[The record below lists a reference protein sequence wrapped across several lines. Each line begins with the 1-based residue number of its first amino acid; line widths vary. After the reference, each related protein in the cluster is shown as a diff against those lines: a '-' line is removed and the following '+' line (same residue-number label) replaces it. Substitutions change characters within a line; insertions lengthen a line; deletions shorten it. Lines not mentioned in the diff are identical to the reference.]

1 MKDTAYYALEDADI
15 DAFRAETSQT
25 LTPNDAPQAAEIA
38 KNIPIY
44 DGPTLRPA
52 LEDPAARRRLQ
63 AEWADILGR
72 RSGVVVIRQAQP
84 DHAAIDAAT
93 DAFDAII
100 AAEKDGSGGGGDHF
114 AAAGANDRIWNSL
127 QKLCLA
133 DPATFARYHAC
144 PEIDAISEAWL
155 GPNYQMT
162 AQVNLVRPGGA
173 AQTAHRDYHL
183 GFMSPAEATAF
194 PVPIHHLSPYL
205 TLQGGLAH
213 VDTPIEAGPTKLLPF
228 SQMYGPGYLA
238 YEDPA
243 FRDHFEQACV
253 QLPLAKGDAL
263 FFSPALFHA
272 AGENQSNDIN
282 RLVNL
287 FQVGSAFGRSI
298 ETVDRVAMSTA
309 LYPVVRDLR
318 ASGALTQA
326 GLHAAIAATAE
337 GYGFPTNLDR
347 DLPSG
352 GLAPE
357 SQAQLFHRALSEGM
371 TPADFAAELEAQAG
385 RRAA

>member
-25 LTPNDAPQAAEIA
+25 LTADDAPQAAEIA
-38 KNIPIY
+38 KNIPLY
-44 DGPTLRPA
+44 DGSTLRPL
-52 LEDPAARRRLQ
+52 LEDPAQRRSLQ
-63 AEWADILGR
+63 AEWAHILGR

-84 DHAAIDAAT
+84 AHAAIDAAT
-93 DAFDAII
+93 DAVNAII

-133 DPATFARYHAC
+133 DPETFARYHAS
-144 PEIDAISEAWL
+144 PEIDAISESWL

-183 GFMSPAEATAF
+183 GFMSPAEATTY
-194 PVPIHHLSPYL
+194 PIPIHHLSPYL

-243 FRDHFEQACV
+243 FAAHFEENCV
-253 QLPLAKGDAL
+253 QLPLQKGDAL

-272 AGENQSNDIN
+272 AGENRSNDIH

-298 ETVDRVAMSTA
+298 ETVDRVAMSQA
-309 LYPVVRDLR
+309 LFPMVRDLK
-318 ASGALTQA
+318 ASGDLSDA
-326 GLHAAIAATAE
+326 GLRAAIAACAE
-337 GYGFPTNLDR
+337 GYAFPTNLDH

-357 SQAQLFHRALSEGM
+357 SQAGLFHRALAEGM
-371 TPADFAAELEAQAG
+371 DPATFAAELQAQAH
-385 RRAA
+385 RHAA